1 MLYSTF
7 YLNENLMALSI
18 PSILEIGRSFKVHPV
33 RGASE
38 VIDGLINLRGKVIT
52 IINTG
57 LAFGGEKVKQSEDS
71 RIFILKSNQELTE
84 VSDENYNFRT
94 SVDNIGIHV
103 NKISEVIEVQN
114 SELLPVPANAY
125 HPYYKNVI
133 RYDDHFIS
141 ILEPERL
148 LNLNENKELSS

>member
-94 SVDNIGIHV
+94 SVDNFGIHV
-103 NKISEVIEVQN
+103 NKISEVIEVQI
-114 SELLPVPANAY
+114 SELLPVPAHAY

-133 RYDDHFIS
+133 RYNEHFIS